1 LTKLTEGEHD
11 FSVTARY
18 VVDFSSRNV
27 TQLKGS
33 PKPIHV
39 TIDAEPEPQQT
50 EPFPTSL
57 VIAAS
62 GVSIIVIVVGL
73 LVYVKKRKNSVVYK
87 RRGYYIIDDLE
98 AIFGVEK
105 GMLTHK
111 NRHNETVFMTF
122 NCRLCKVCF
131 SNPYEL
137 RMHSMVQHK
146 GHMLLSIKR

>member
-1 LTKLTEGEHD
+1 MLRCRFFKQKCHPTEGRAKTD
-11 FSVTARY
+11 SRY
-18 VVDFSSRNV
+18 NRCRTRTTTDKAFPHFLSNSS
-27 TQLKGS
+27 
-33 PKPIHV
+33 
-39 TIDAEPEPQQT
+39 
-50 EPFPTSL
+50 
-57 VIAAS
+57 S
-62 GVSIIVIVVGL
+62 GVSIIVIVAGL
-73 LVYVKKRKNSVVYK
+73 WVYVKKRKSSVVYK

-98 AIFGVEK
+98 TIFGAEK

-111 NRHNETVFMTF
+111 NRHNETVFTTF